1 MKLNSGTSCR
11 RKRYTIIKNGFV
23 FSYMSN
29 GIHSLDLCVLQRKTK
44 LEWCKSD
51 MRTDRWNAG
60 PVSGC
65 IDCYGHFGRTS
76 GDKVRASIL
85 LWTKPAVFTIIG
97 IDRPL
102 FNVVSCSKC
111 KIGKNFLN
119 EIWNHKDLE
128 IEIGWNTSIQ
138 SFSKFYLQM

>member
-1 MKLNSGTSCR
+1 MKLNSGTFSR
-11 RKRYTIIKNGFV
+11 RKRYTIIKYGFV

-119 EIWNHKDLE
+119 KIWNHKDLE

-138 SFSKFYLQM
+138 SYLQM

>member
-1 MKLNSGTSCR
+1 MKLNSGTFSR
-11 RKRYTIIKNGFV
+11 RKRYTIIKYGFV

-128 IEIGWNTSIQ
+128 IKIGWNTSIQ

>member
-11 RKRYTIIKNGFV
+11 RKRYTIIKYGFV

-111 KIGKNFLN
+111 KILERTFLSMKYG
-119 EIWNHKDLE
+119 IIKILK
-128 IEIGWNTSIQ
+128 
-138 SFSKFYLQM
+138 SK

>member
-1 MKLNSGTSCR
+1 MKLNSGTFSR

-102 FNVVSCSKC
+102 FNVVFCSKC

>member
-1 MKLNSGTSCR
+1 MNQTRCI
-11 RKRYTIIKNGFV
+11 YN
-23 FSYMSN
+23 
-29 GIHSLDLCVLQRKTK
+29 VLF
-44 LEWCKSD
+44 L
-51 MRTDRWNAG
+51 
-60 PVSGC
+60 
-65 IDCYGHFGRTS
+65 
-76 GDKVRASIL
+76 
-85 LWTKPAVFTIIG
+85 IIG

-119 EIWNHKDLE
+119 EIWNDKDLE